1 VGKEKPATGAGDEGV
16 MVDGEIQAMSDADYA
31 AWRLREI
38 RRAYRRSVFGFGL
51 SIVAL
56 ALAVWAKLEGW

>member
-1 VGKEKPATGAGDEGV
+1 